1 MRMTRSWSR
10 WVQGLSALFSS
21 VAASAALAQT
31 GTVAVRVIEPGGA
44 GIAQAQTAIVNTT
57 IGGLTGLDGR
67 VMLRGVPAGTQT
79 VRVLRVGFA
88 EQKKTVEVPAGGN
101 IGVEF
106 TMSAVAV
113 SLTPVVTTAT
123 GETRRVE
130 IGNAV
135 SSFTVADITEKAPIS
150 NVQDVINARTPGVS
164 VQLGTQTG
172 TGARI
177 RIRGA
182 NSLSLSNEPIWII
195 DGVRM
200 TSDMGAGPGTG
211 GNATSRTNDLNPD
224 EIESIEIVKG
234 PSAATLYGTDA
245 ANGVIVVTTK
255 KGRAGATR
263 WSATGEGGILADRN
277 TYPHNYTIA
286 GHLPGQT
293 AYTNCLGL
301 VSISTGGT
309 NPATCVMDSVRIY
322 SPFFDP
328 DATPISQGDMSQYS
342 VQALGGTDQ
351 VRYFVS
357 ADQSKETGV
366 LRLPPFERR
375 RINAEGAGFHP
386 WVERPNM
393 LAKYSFRTNLQTAF
407 SQNLDAQ
414 FQVAYINLYQRFTQ
428 ESNAT
433 VGLGSQAFGGPGY
446 KNNGTI
452 ATVNTPL
459 NGYRAWTPGYTWQE
473 RTDQTLHR
481 LMMST
486 NLNWRPT
493 SWLQNRVN
501 IGTDLS
507 DAVDGRF
514 LFRGEGA
521 PISATNRNGFSN
533 ATRDNTRTTTA
544 DLGSTATWA
553 MNSWVVSKTTAGV
566 QYTNYQSDNHSAN
579 GSELPPGSQ
588 VPDGALTRSASAST
602 TVRKTLGLFVE
613 EAIALNDR
621 LFLTGAVRS
630 DQNSAFGTNFQNA
643 LYPKV
648 SASWLISDEPMWKAP
663 GFVNSARLRVAY
675 GTSGVQPGPND
686 ALRNYATVTTN
697 IRNVESAGEVFSAI
711 GNQDLRPEQSA
722 EIEGGFE
729 TKMFDNRWSL
739 DLTYYRK
746 KTKDALI
753 SAIVP
758 PSLGSAASVRKN
770 LGEVRNSGI
779 EILINGQI
787 IDRPNFAFDITI
799 NASKNAN
806 VLKSLGGTPP
816 QIGTTTRA
824 YENYPLFGLWAQPI
838 TAWNDANGD
847 KIITPNEQTVGRRCT
862 QEMVDAGP
870 GTATSPGFKC
880 ASVGGLDTSSVF
892 RGYSAP
898 RQFLSVT
905 PGFDLLRKRL
915 RVQALLDYRG
925 GNSYYN
931 NTERIRCVSRQN
943 CNGFMNP
950 KSDFEE
956 QAMVVGTLNDPTR
969 TLDGFF
975 QSGDFVKLREVS
987 VSWDLPA
994 SWAAQMKSKSA
1005 RLSLSG
1011 RNLWKHTLYKGVD
1024 PENDFTITGSA
1035 QNVPQDFQTIGGP
1048 SYVTARL
1055 SINW

>member
-1 MRMTRSWSR
+1 MAFTRSWSR
-10 WVQGLSALFSS
+10 WVRGIIAVVVTGAAVSAQ
-21 VAASAALAQT
+21 AQT
-31 GTVAVRVIEPGGA
+31 GIVNVHVIEPGGSN
-44 GIAQAQTAIVNTT
+44 IAQAQVAIAGTSL
-57 IGGLTGLDGR
+57 GGLTSADGR
-67 VMLRGVPAGTQT
+67 VMLRGVPVGAQT
-79 VRVLRVGFA
+79 VRVLRVGYS
-88 EQKKTVEVPAGGN
+88 EQKKVVQVTAGATV
-101 IGVEF
+101 GVEF

-177 RIRGA
+177 RIRGS

-255 KGRAGATR
+255 KGRAGTTR
-263 WSATGEGGILADRN
+263 WSGTMEGGILTDRN
-277 TYPHNYTIA
+277 TYPYNYTLA
-286 GHLPGQT
+286 GRNPTTNLYQ
-293 AYTNCLGL
+293 NCLGL
-301 VSISTGGT
+301 VSLSTY
-309 NPATCVMDSVRIY
+309 PAQPVPTCLYDSTRIY
-322 SPFFDP
+322 SPLHDP
-328 DATPISQGDMSQYS
+328 DATPISQGDMSQYA
-342 VQALGGTDQ
+342 VQALGGTDV

-357 ADQSKETGV
+357 ADVAKETGF

-393 LAKYSFRTNLQTAF
+393 LAKYSFRTNLQTTF
-407 SQNLDAQ
+407 TPNLSGQ
-414 FQVAYINLYQRFTQ
+414 FQLAYVNLYQRFTQ

-446 KNNGTI
+446 KNNGSI

-481 LMMST
+481 LMFST
-486 NLNWRPT
+486 NLNWTPT
-493 SWLQNRVN
+493 SWLQNRLN
-501 IGTDLS
+501 LGTDLA

-533 ATRDNTRTTTA
+533 NNRGNTRTSTA
-544 DLGSTATWA
+544 DIGSTATWRISSA
-553 MNSWVVSKTTAGV
+553 YVSKTTAGV
-566 QYTNYQSDNHSAN
+566 QYTNYQDDGHAAN
-579 GSELPPGSQ
+579 GSELPPGAQ
-588 VPDGALTRSASAST
+588 TPDGALTRTASGNT
-602 TVRKTLGLFVE
+602 TLRKTLGLFVE
-613 EAIALNDR
+613 EALAINDR

-630 DQNSAFGTNFQNA
+630 DQNSAFGTNFQSV
-643 LYPKV
+643 LYPKL
-648 SASWLISDEPMWKAP
+648 SASWLISDEPFWRAP
-663 GFVNSARLRVAY
+663 AMFNSARLRFAY

-686 ALRNYATVTTN
+686 ALRTFATVTTN
-697 IRNVESAGEVFSAI
+697 IRNVESAGEVFSTI
-711 GNQDLRPEQSA
+711 GNADLRPERSS
-722 EIEGGFE
+722 EFEGGFE
-729 TKMFDNRWSL
+729 TKLFDNRWSL
-739 DLTYYRK
+739 DVTYYRK
-746 KTKDALI
+746 STKDALI

-758 PSLGSAASVRKN
+758 PSLGSAGSVRRN
-770 LGEVRNSGI
+770 LGQVKNTGT

-787 IDRPNFAFDITI
+787 IDRPGFGFDITI

-806 VLKSLGGTPP
+806 QLVSLGGTPP
-816 QIGTTTRA
+816 QIGTTVRA
-824 YENYPLFGLWAQPI
+824 VEGYPLFGLWAPPI
-838 TAWNDANGD
+838 TAWNDKNKD
-847 KIITPNEQTVGRRCT
+847 KILTPDEVTVGRICTAANVGDPNRPRCT
-862 QEMVDAGP
+862 AAG
-870 GTATSPGFKC
+870 
-880 ASVGGLDTSSVF
+880 VLDTSSVF
-892 RGYSAP
+892 IGYSAP
-898 RQFLSVT
+898 RQFLAIT
-905 PGFDLLRKRL
+905 PGFDFLRKRV

-925 GNSYYN
+925 GNAYYN

-950 KSDFEE
+950 KADFEE
-956 QAMVVGTLNDPTR
+956 QALFVGTQYDPTR
-969 TLDGFF
+969 TLHGFF

-994 SWAAQMKSKSA
+994 AWAAQMRSKSA
-1005 RLSLSG
+1005 RFSVSG
-1011 RNLWKHTLYKGVD
+1011 RNVWKHTLYKGVD
-1024 PENDFTITGSA
+1024 PENDFTITSSTA
-1035 QNVPQDFQTIGGP
+1035 NAPNDFQTMGAP
-1048 SYVTARL
+1048 SFFTARL

>member
-1 MRMTRSWSR
+1 MRVTRPWSR
-10 WVQGLSALFSS
+10 CVQLLSAFALT
-21 VAASAALAQT
+21 AAATAAQAQT
-31 GTVAVRVIEPGGA
+31 GTVAVHVIEPGGA
-44 GIAQAQTAIVNTT
+44 GIAQAQVAIVSTT

-67 VMLRGVPAGTQT
+67 TMLRGVPAGTQT
-79 VRVLRVGFA
+79 VRVLRVGYA
-88 EQKKTVEVPAGGN
+88 EQKKTIEVPSGGN

-106 TMSAVAV
+106 TMSSVAV

-150 NVQDVINARTPGVS
+150 NIQDVINARTPGVS

-177 RIRGA
+177 RIRGS

-263 WSATGEGGILADRN
+263 WNGTIEGGILTDRN
-277 TYPHNYTIA
+277 TYPDNWTIA
-286 GHLPGQT
+286 GHLPGDTKYQ
-293 AYTNCLGL
+293 NCLGL
-301 VSISTGGT
+301 VAVSQGSCI
-309 NPATCVMDSVRIY
+309 MDSVRIY
-322 SPFFDP
+322 TPFHDP
-328 DATPISQGDMSQYS
+328 DATPISQGDLSQYS
-342 VQALGGTDQ
+342 VQALGGTDAI
-351 VRYFVS
+351 RYFVS
-357 ADQSKETGV
+357 ADQAKETGT
-366 LRLPPFERR
+366 LRLPAFERR
-375 RINAEGAGFHP
+375 RINAEGVGFHP

-393 LAKYSFRTNLQTAF
+393 LAKYSFRTNLQTNF
-407 SQNLDAQ
+407 TPDLSGQ
-414 FQVAYINLYQRFTQ
+414 FQISYINLYQRFTQ

-433 VGLGSQAFGGPGY
+433 VGLGSQVFGGQGY
-446 KNNGTI
+446 KNNGN
-452 ATVNTPL
+452 VNCTGCGPL

-473 RTDQTLHR
+473 RTDQSLNR
-481 LMMST
+481 LMFST
-486 NLNWRPT
+486 NFNWTPT

-501 IGTDLS
+501 LGTDFA

-533 ATRDNTRTTTA
+533 NTRDNTRTTTA
-544 DLGSTATWA
+544 DFGSTATWRA
-553 MNSWVVSKTTAGV
+553 TSAIVVKTTGGV
-566 QYTNYQSDNHSAN
+566 QYTNYQSDSHSAN

-588 VPDGALTRSASAST
+588 VPNGALTRQASGST
-602 TVRKTLGLFVE
+602 TFRKTLGLFVE
-613 EAIALNDR
+613 EAVAINDR
-621 LFLTGAVRS
+621 LFLTAAVRS
-630 DQNSAFGTNFQNA
+630 DQNSAFGTNFQNV
-643 LYPKV
+643 LYPKL
-648 SASWLISDEPMWKAP
+648 SASWLVSDESFWRAP
-663 GFVNSARLRVAY
+663 GFLNSARLRFAY

-686 ALRNYATVTTN
+686 ALRSFSTVTTN
-697 IRNVESAGEVFSAI
+697 IRNLESAGEVFSAS
-711 GNQDLRPEQSA
+711 GNQDLRPEQSS
-722 EIEGGFE
+722 EYEGGFE
-729 TKMFDNRWSL
+729 VKLFDNRWSL
-739 DLTYYRK
+739 DATYYRK
-746 KTKDALI
+746 ETKDALI

-758 PSLGSAASVRKN
+758 PSYGTENSIRRN
-770 LGEVRNSGI
+770 LGKVQNTGI
-779 EILINGQI
+779 ELLINGQI
-787 IDRPNFAFDITI
+787 IDGPNFSMDVTVNF
-799 NASKNAN
+799 SKNAN
-806 VLKSLGGTPP
+806 RLLSLGGTPP

-824 YENYPLFGLWAQPI
+824 VENYPLFGLWAPPI
-838 TAWNDANGD
+838 TAWNDANQDGYL
-847 KIITPNEQTVGRRCT
+847 TANELTVGRVCREQDVGAEGYRCSA
-862 QEMVDAGP
+862 AG
-870 GTATSPGFKC
+870 AI
-880 ASVGGLDTSSVF
+880 DTSSVF

-898 RQFLSVT
+898 RQFISVT
-905 PGFDLLRKRL
+905 PGFDLLRKRV
-915 RVQALLDYRG
+915 RVQALFDYRG
-925 GNSYYN
+925 GNAYYN

-950 KSDFEE
+950 ESDFED
-956 QAMVVGTLNDPTR
+956 QAMVVGTLYDPTK

-1011 RNLWKHTLYKGVD
+1011 RNVWKHTLYKGVD
-1024 PENDFTITGSA
+1024 PENDFTITSSTA
-1035 QNVPQDFQTIGGP
+1035 NAPNDFQTIGAP
-1048 SYVTARL
+1048 SYFTARL

>member
-1 MRMTRSWSR
+1 MSVNRSWSR
-10 WVQGLSALFSS
+10 WVSGILAVVVTGAAATAQAQG
-21 VAASAALAQT
+21 
-31 GTVAVRVIEPGGA
+31 GTVAVHVIEPGGSN
-44 GIAQAQTAIVNTT
+44 IAQAQVAIAGTT

-67 VMLRGVPAGTQT
+67 LMLRGVPVGTQT
-79 VRVLRVGFA
+79 VRVLRVGYS
-88 EQKKTVEVPAGGN
+88 EQKKTVEITTGGSV
-101 IGVEF
+101 GVEF
-106 TMSAVAV
+106 TMTAVAV

-177 RIRGA
+177 RIRGS

-263 WSATGEGGILADRN
+263 WSGTAEGGILTDRN
-277 TYPHNYTIA
+277 AYPNNYTLA
-286 GHLPGQT
+286 GRNPATNLY
-293 AYTNCLGL
+293 ANCLGL
-301 VSISTGGT
+301 VAVSQGSCLLDST
-309 NPATCVMDSVRIY
+309 RIY
-322 SPFFDP
+322 TPFHDP
-328 DATPISQGDMSQYS
+328 DATPISQGDLSQYS
-342 VQALGGTDQ
+342 VQALGGTDM

-357 ADQSKETGV
+357 ADQAKETGT
-366 LRLPPFERR
+366 LRLPAFERR
-375 RINAEGAGFHP
+375 RINTEGNGFHP

-393 LAKYSFRTNLQTAF
+393 LAKYSFRTNLQTSF
-407 SQNLDAQ
+407 TPNLSGQ
-414 FQVAYINLYQRFTQ
+414 FQIAYINLYQRFTQ

-473 RTDQTLHR
+473 RTDQSLNR
-481 LMMST
+481 LLMST
-486 NLNWRPT
+486 NLNWTPT
-493 SWLQNRVN
+493 SWLQNRLN
-501 IGTDLS
+501 LGTDLA

-533 ATRDNTRTTTA
+533 TNRSNTKTTTA
-544 DLGSTATWA
+544 DIGSTATWRMSSA
-553 MNSWVVSKTTAGV
+553 FVSKTTGGV
-566 QYTNYQSDNHSAN
+566 QYTNYQYDDSDAN

-588 VPDGALTRSASAST
+588 SPNGALTRTAST
-602 TVRKTLGLFVE
+602 GTTLRKTLGLFIE
-613 EAIALNDR
+613 EALAINDR

-630 DQNSAFGTNFQNA
+630 DQNSAFGTNFQSV
-643 LYPKV
+643 LYPKL
-648 SASWLISDEPMWKAP
+648 SASWLVSDENFWKAP
-663 GFVNSARLRVAY
+663 GFVNSARLRFAY
-675 GTSGVQPGPND
+675 GTSGVQPGSND
-686 ALRNYATVTTN
+686 ALRSYATTTTN
-697 IRNVESAGEVFSAI
+697 VRNVESAGEVFSTI
-711 GNQDLRPEQSA
+711 GNVDLKPERSS
-722 EIEGGFE
+722 EMEGGFE
-729 TKMFDNRWSL
+729 MKLFDNRWSI
-739 DLTYYRK
+739 DATYYQK
-746 KTKDALI
+746 STKDALI

-758 PSLGSAASVRKN
+758 PSLGSANSVRRN
-770 LGEVRNSGI
+770 LGQVKNSGT
-779 EILINGQI
+779 ELLINGQI
-787 IDRPNFAFDITI
+787 IDSPNFGFDVTI
-799 NASKNAN
+799 NLSKNAN
-806 VLKSLGGTPP
+806 KLVSLGGTPA

-824 YENYPLFGLWAQPI
+824 VEGYPLFALWAPPI
-838 TAWNDANGD
+838 TAWNDKNKD
-847 KIITPNEQTVGRRCT
+847 NKLTPDEITVGRICT
-862 QEMVDAGP
+862 AADVGAAGRQCP
-870 GTATSPGFKC
+870 TAG
-880 ASVGGLDTSSVF
+880 ALDTTAAF
-892 RGYSAP
+892 KGYSAG
-898 RQFLSVT
+898 RQFMSVT
-905 PGFDLLRKRL
+905 PGFDLMRKRV
-915 RVQALLDYRG
+915 RIQALLDYRG
-925 GNSYYN
+925 GNAYYN

-950 KSDFEE
+950 LSSFEE
-956 QAMVVGTLNDPTR
+956 QAMVVGTLNDPTK

-987 VSWDLPA
+987 ISWDLPT
-994 SWAAQMKSKSA
+994 SWAAQMRSKSA
-1005 RLSLSG
+1005 RLSVSG
-1011 RNLWKHTLYKGVD
+1011 RNVWKHTLYKGVD
-1024 PENDFTITGSA
+1024 PENDFTITSSTA
-1035 QNVPQDFQTIGGP
+1035 NAPNDFQTIGAP
-1048 SYVTARL
+1048 SYFTARL